1 MEKVKME
8 VVLKM
13 SEREAV
19 AKRGE
24 TVAKRESFDK
34 PREQGAKE
42 DARWVEQY
50 VDRVSAILDN
60 RTDASNSKSKKTPQI
75 A

>member
-8 VVLKM
+8 VVLEM
-13 SEREAV
+13 SER
-19 AKRGE
+19 E